1 MRSTK
6 NTKFVPG
13 IRSTAE
19 LAKRLD
25 LSRWTISR
33 FLNGHPGV
41 HPVTAARIQ
50 AAIEEL
56 GFTPNPLAQGLKTGR
71 TKIVGICLPEIEG
84 PYLAQKLDFLRKA
97 LSKEGY
103 QVMAGMTHG
112 DLREEVTILNRFRVL
127 RAAGV
132 ILVASRFT
140 PDNLSLRRFQETQT
154 PLILLDPLM
163 YPLEDSIHVDRSVG
177 MKEAVEHLFDLG
189 HQYITAL
196 GIGNSDL
203 YSASR
208 QRGIEAAYEE
218 RGWDPAK
225 FVRHIPLP
233 TPATT
238 YYEMGRRSAP
248 WVWNPAA
255 KNHPDRA
262 TAILAWNDRVAIGLL
277 DGLRE
282 MGVRIPEDLSV
293 IGYDNMEVSAFTSPP
308 LTTIDARPD
317 ELVRLATEHLLAHIR
332 QDDTL
337 PTLTHSIS
345 TRLIIRGSTAAPA
358 PRVRG

>member
-1 MRSTK
+1 MGSTK

-19 LAKRLD
+19 LAKRLN

-97 LSKEGY
+97 LADKGY

-132 ILVASRFT
+132 ILIASRFT
-140 PDNLSLRRFQETQT
+140 PENLSLRRFQESQI
-154 PLILLDPLM
+154 PLLLLDPLM
-163 YPLEDSIHVDRSVG
+163 YPLPGSVRVDRTVG
-177 MKEAVEHLFDLG
+177 TQEAVRHLFELG
-189 HQYITAL
+189 HRYIMAL
-196 GIGNSDL
+196 GLGNNDL
-203 YSASR
+203 YSVSR
-208 QRGIEAAYEE
+208 QRGIESVYAE
-218 RGWDPAK
+218 RGFDPAHYL
-225 FVRHIPLP
+225 RHVPLP
-233 TPATT
+233 SNYKTC
-238 YYEMGRRSAP
+238 YEAGRSSAP
-248 WVWNPAA
+248 LVWNPTM
-255 KNHPDRA
+255 KTQPNRS
-262 TAILAWNDRVAIGLL
+262 TAVLAWNDRVAIGLL

-282 MGVRIPEDLSV
+282 MEVRVPEDLSI

-308 LTTIDARPD
+308 LTTIDAQPD
-317 ELVRLATEHLLAHIR
+317 LLVQIATEHLLAHID
-332 QDDTL
+332 QDKAISRLPDTV
-337 PTLTHSIS
+337 S
-345 TRLIIRGSTAAPA
+345 TRLIVRSSTAPA
-358 PRVRG
+358 AALK

>member
-1 MRSTK
+1 MGSTK

-19 LAKRLD
+19 LAKKLN

-41 HPVTAARIQ
+41 HPVTASRIQ

-71 TKIVGICLPEIEG
+71 TKIIGICLPEIEG

-97 LSKEGY
+97 LAKEGY

-112 DLREEVTILNRFRVL
+112 DIREEVTILNRFRVL

-140 PDNLSLRRFQETQT
+140 PENLSLRRFQETQI

-163 YPLEDSIHVDRSVG
+163 VPLKDSIRADRSVG
-177 MKEAVEHLFDLG
+177 MKEAVQHLFDLG
-189 HQYITAL
+189 HRYITAL

-203 YSASR
+203 YSTSR
-208 QRGIEAAYEE
+208 KKGIEDTYVEH
-218 RGWDPAK
+218 GLDPAK
-225 FVRHIPLP
+225 FLRHIPLP
-233 TPATT
+233 PDNTT
-238 YYEMGRRSAP
+238 YYELGRRSAP
-248 WVWNPAA
+248 CVWNPSA
-255 KNHPDRA
+255 KNQPDRP
-262 TAILAWNDRVAIGLL
+262 TAILAWNDRIAIGLL
-277 DGLRE
+277 DGLRK
-282 MGVRIPEDLSV
+282 MGVRVPEDLSI
-293 IGYDNMEVSAFTSPP
+293 IGYDNMEVSAFTSPA
-308 LTTIDARPD
+308 LTTIDAQPD
-317 ELVRLATEHLLAHIR
+317 KLVQIATEHLLALIGH
-332 QDDTL
+332 QQTAATL
-337 PTLTHSIS
+337 PDMVA
-345 TRLIIRGSTAAPA
+345 TRLIIRGTTAAVPSLS
-358 PRVRG
+358 

>member
-1 MRSTK
+1 MGSTK
-6 NTKFVPG
+6 NTKFGPG

-19 LAKRLD
+19 LAKKLD

-50 AAIEEL
+50 AAIEEH

-71 TKIVGICLPEIEG
+71 TKIIGICLPEIEG
-84 PYLAQKLDFLRKA
+84 PYLAQKLDFLRQA
-97 LSKEGY
+97 LAKEGY

-112 DLREEVTILNRFRVL
+112 DLREEVTLLNRFRVL

-163 YPLEDSIHVDRSVG
+163 VPLQDSIRVDRSVG
-177 MKEAVEHLFDLG
+177 MKEAVRHLFDLG

-203 YSASR
+203 YSTSR
-208 QRGIEAAYEE
+208 QKGIEAAYAE
-218 RGWDPAK
+218 RGLDPAK
-225 FVRHIPLP
+225 FLRHIPLP
-233 TPATT
+233 SNYTT
-238 YYEMGRRSAP
+238 YYELGRRSAP
-248 WVWNPAA
+248 WVWNPSA
-255 KNHPDRA
+255 KNQPDRP

-282 MGVRIPEDLSV
+282 MGVRVPEDLSV

-317 ELVRLATEHLLAHIR
+317 ELVQTATERLLALIGR
-332 QDDTL
+332 EPATATL
-337 PTLTHSIS
+337 PDTIS
-345 TRLIIRGSTAAPA
+345 TRLIVRGSTGAAPS
-358 PRVRG
+358 RG

>member
-1 MRSTK
+1 MGSPK
-6 NTKFVPG
+6 ITKFVPG

-19 LAKRLD
+19 LAKKLN

-41 HPVTAARIQ
+41 HPVTASRIQ

-71 TKIVGICLPEIEG
+71 TKIIGICLPEIEG

-140 PDNLSLRRFQETQT
+140 PENLSLRRFQETRI
-154 PLILLDPLM
+154 PLILLDPLA
-163 YPLEDSIHVDRSVG
+163 YPLQDSIRVDRSVG
-177 MKEAVEHLFDLG
+177 MKEAVKHLLRLG
-189 HQYITAL
+189 HRHITAL

-203 YSASR
+203 NGASR
-208 QRGIEAAYEE
+208 RKGMEE
-218 RGWDPAK
+218 TLVEEGLDPAT
-225 FVRHIPLP
+225 FLHHIPLP
-233 TPATT
+233 SPSST
-238 YYEMGRRSAP
+238 YYEMGRLSAP
-248 WVWNPAA
+248 LVWN
-255 KNHPDRA
+255 KDQRNHS
-262 TAILAWNDRVAIGLL
+262 TAVLAWNDRVAIGLM
-277 DGLRE
+277 DGLRA
-282 MGVRIPEDLSV
+282 MDVRVPEDLSL
-293 IGYDNMEVSAFTSPP
+293 IGYDNMEVSAFTSPA
-308 LTTIDARPD
+308 LTTIDAQPD
-317 ELVRLATEHLLAHIR
+317 ELVRTATEHLLAHIR
-332 QDDTL
+332 QEPLDPML
-337 PTLTHSIS
+337 PDLIA
-345 TRLIIRGSTAAPA
+345 TRLIIRGSTAAA
-358 PRVRG
+358 PSRA

>member
-1 MRSTK
+1 MGSPK

-19 LAKRLD
+19 LAKKLN

-84 PYLAQKLDFLRKA
+84 PNLAQKLDFLRKA
-97 LSKEGY
+97 LSEEGY

-132 ILVASRFT
+132 ILVSSRFT

-154 PLILLDPLM
+154 PLILLDPLA
-163 YPLEDSIHVDRSVG
+163 YPLQGSIRVDRSVG
-177 MKEAVEHLFDLG
+177 MQEAMRHLFDLG
-189 HQYITAL
+189 HRYVTAL
-196 GIGNSDL
+196 GIDSADL
-203 YSASR
+203 YGASR
-208 QRGIEAAYEE
+208 RRGIEAAYEE
-218 RGWDPAK
+218 RGWNPAQ
-225 FVRHIPLP
+225 FLRHIPLP
-233 TPATT
+233 SPYTT
-238 YYEMGRRSAP
+238 YYEMGRQSAP
-248 WVWNPAA
+248 EIWNAST
-255 KNHPDRA
+255 KNQADRS
-262 TAILAWNDRVAIGLL
+262 TAVLTWNDRVAIGLL

-282 MGVRIPEDLSV
+282 MDVRVPEDLSI

-308 LTTIDARPD
+308 LTTIDAQPD
-317 ELVRLATEHLLAHIR
+317 ELVRTATEHLLAHIR
-332 QDDTL
+332 KEPL
-337 PTLTHSIS
+337 SPTTPDIIS
-345 TRLIIRGSTAAPA
+345 TQLIVRGSTAAA
-358 PRVRG
+358 PSQT